1 MPRKSAT
8 DAKFAL
14 RVVVEL
20 HCVFVDIKN
29 MIHVVLSTVRS
40 GREVGEC
47 GAGHVQG
54 QQDLSLMCC
63 PRE

>member
-1 MPRKSAT
+1 M
-8 DAKFAL
+8 FAL